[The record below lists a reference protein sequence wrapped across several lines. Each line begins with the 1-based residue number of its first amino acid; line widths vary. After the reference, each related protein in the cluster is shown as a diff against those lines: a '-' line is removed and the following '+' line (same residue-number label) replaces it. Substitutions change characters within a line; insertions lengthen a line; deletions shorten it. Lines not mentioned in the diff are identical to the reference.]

1 LIIPAAICLALAC
14 AADPVSEVWTAPQP
28 GSAPSGSPVA
38 LHGQL
43 RVVTTPLAS
52 AAGSGTGG
60 ADLEVDAG
68 GLGLDGGDQGIDGG
82 KSGLDGGKSAT
93 DAATPSV
100 SSQLVDQHGVP
111 FQLKGVSSDWLNWET
126 KPFAESQKALQY
138 MRDNWKLSVIRAS
151 MGIDLKTGGYMDSPA
166 DMKSKVES
174 IIQHAI
180 ALGVY
185 VLVDWHTEKAVNQ
198 QAASVA
204 FFTDMATKYG
214 AYPNVIWEPY
224 NEPSGFDWSQIKLY
238 HQAVVDA
245 IRAVD
250 PDNLIVL
257 GTPNWSQRVDQA
269 AADPVNGTNLLY
281 TLHWYACTHG
291 KMFRNYGITAL
302 AQGIAL
308 FVTEFGATFSDG
320 GLANNGHDFVCEDE
334 SNLWFA
340 WMQQNNISG
349 VSWKL
354 DQCTDSSCILNANA
368 GLDGPW
374 SDDRLSSNVG
384 GAPYTGTLG
393 GGVSGSATQGGHG
406 LFIVNWVRQ

>member
-1 LIIPAAICLALAC
+1 
-14 AADPVSEVWTAPQP
+14 
-28 GSAPSGSPVA
+28 VA

-43 RVVTTPLAS
+43 RVVTTTLAS
-52 AAGSGTGG
+52 AAGSGVGG

-68 GLGLDGGDQGIDGG
+68 DLGLDGGDQSMDGG
-82 KSGLDGGKSAT
+82 MTSLDGGKSAS
-93 DAATPSV
+93 DAATHSV
-100 SSQLVDQHGVP
+100 SSQLVDEHGAP
-111 FQLKGVSSDWLNWET
+111 FQLKGVSSDWLNWES
-126 KPFAESQKALQY
+126 KRFAESQKALQF

-151 MGIDLKTGGYMDSPA
+151 MGIEASGGYQTSPEA
-166 DMKSKVES
+166 IKSQVES

-198 QAASVA
+198 QAAAVA
-204 FFTDMATKYG
+204 FFTDMAKKYG

-224 NEPSGFDWSQIKLY
+224 NEPSGFNWSQIKPY

-257 GTPNWSQRVDQA
+257 GTPNWSQRVDLA
-269 AADPVNGTNLLY
+269 AADPVMGTNLLY

-291 KMFRNYGITAL
+291 KMFRDYGVSAL

-320 GLANNGHDFVCEDE
+320 GLPGSGHDFVCEDE

-349 VSWKL
+349 VAWKL
-354 DQCTDSSCILNANA
+354 DQCADSSCILTAAA
-368 GLDGPW
+368 GVDGPW
-374 SDDRLSSNVG
+374 TDDRLSSDVG

-393 GGVSGSATQGGHG
+393 GGVTGTATQGGHG
-406 LFIVNWVRQ
+406 LFIVNWLRQ